1 MEELRKSL
9 MDTEHQE
16 CTQQELDA
24 PCLQGSFQQARGEE
38 VIRSIWQVKKL
49 RRTRVKSIRGH
60 VYGK

>member
-1 MEELRKSL
+1 
-9 MDTEHQE
+9 MDMEHQE

-24 PCLQGSFQQARGEE
+24 GYLWWWFQHACVEE

-49 RRTRVKSIRGH
+49 RTARVESIQGH